1 MHFLFLMS
9 CASFVLVLREQLI
22 RQPSEVATNTDR
34 EGTYDGRFTLGGP
47 DARAGLPEG
56 AAPLKTEGEFDDYD
70 GHRLGSS
77 ELAAATRKI
86 ATTPPQKNKLE
97 NIKRKNQNIFLCFDV
112 CVCFGCARA

>member
-1 MHFLFLMS
+1 MRP
-9 CASFVLVLREQLI
+9 FVLVLREQLI

-97 NIKRKNQNIFLCFDV
+97 NIKRKSQKIFCNFLKKRVFIQNTK
-112 CVCFGCARA
+112 AATMNEN

>member
-34 EGTYDGRFTLGGP
+34 DGTYDGRFTLGGP

-70 GHRLGSS
+70 GHRLGSP

-86 ATTPPQKNKLE
+86 ATTTPPKNKLE
-97 NIKRKNQNIFLCFDV
+97 NIKRKNQKYFFV
-112 CVCFGCARA
+112 F